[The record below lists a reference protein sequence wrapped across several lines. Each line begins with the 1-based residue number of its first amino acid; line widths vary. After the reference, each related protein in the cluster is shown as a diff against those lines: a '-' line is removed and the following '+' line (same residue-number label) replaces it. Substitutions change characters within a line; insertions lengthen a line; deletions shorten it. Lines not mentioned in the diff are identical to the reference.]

1 MVGFDCITEKWLS
14 WKCVSN
20 MHLYA
25 KLSTIIVIH
34 KTDFIRIDS
43 KQFSEN
49 YKKDIN
55 LSVDLY
61 RNLKPYW
68 TFYKYVNVIS
78 LNAMLYN
85 RIQWQYTVYCV

>member
-1 MVGFDCITEKWLS
+1 
-14 WKCVSN
+14 

-34 KTDFIRIDS
+34 KTDFIRIFIRIDS
-43 KQFSEN
+43 EQFSEN

-61 RNLKPYW
+61 RNLKPY
-68 TFYKYVNVIS
+68 
-78 LNAMLYN
+78 
-85 RIQWQYTVYCV
+85 